1 MFANKDHEF
10 TTIGSAH
17 LDAAIQAS
25 TKFQTIYFGRMRGVL
40 RLAGH
45 SQATTTKFGEESAM
59 TDTKILL
66 LDLLAVIP
74 DGDKS
79 AALFAEDG
87 VLELPFL
94 HAVGIPNSLRGSYG
108 DQGVL

>member
-1 MFANKDHEF
+1 
-10 TTIGSAH
+10 
-17 LDAAIQAS
+17 
-25 TKFQTIYFGRMRGVL
+25 
-40 RLAGH
+40 
-45 SQATTTKFGEESAM
+45 M

-108 DQGVL
+108 DQGVLIISWVGSSIRTSDSSRKTSRF